1 MILPDGRC
9 DIILRYNTHGS
20 GSPIP
25 IITGPATQPYTVEY
39 DVGDSWLGIRLR
51 PGKGVMLWQQRIASA
66 ANTVLRGQD
75 ALELL
80 PRLAGIKGHHS
91 TLNILAAALEAK
103 TTGHITDH
111 RLSLALDIL
120 HASGGRIRIER
131 LATYVGCT
139 SRHLNRMF
147 RSNMGL
153 SAKTYAQLLQFHRT
167 LKLIQHE
174 HLSIADAA
182 FEGGYA
188 DHAHLSRAFQCFG
201 GFTPSRVP
209 HDLSLPAL
217 FS

>member
-1 MILPDGRC
+1 MPDGRC
-9 DIILRYNTHGS
+9 DIILRYNTYGS

-25 IITGPATQPYTVEY
+25 VITGPATQPYTVGY
-39 DVGDSWLGIRLR
+39 DAGDSWLGMRLR
-51 PGKGVMLWQQRIASA
+51 PGKGVTLWQQRITSA
-66 ANTVLRGQD
+66 ANTVLRGED

-80 PRLAGIKGHHS
+80 PWLAELKGRYS

-103 TTGHITDH
+103 TTGHFTDH

-120 HASGGRIRIER
+120 HTSGGRIRIEK

-139 SRHLNRMF
+139 SRHLNRIF
-147 RSNMGL
+147 RSNTGL

-201 GFTPSRVP
+201 GFTPSSVP
-209 HDLSLPAL
+209 RDLSLPTL